1 MVRVGSERVVTLKCQ
16 YNCVMMMFAC
26 DVTVES
32 LRVCLCLQQ
41 SSVSGSHVARLTAS
55 RTASTT
61 SVGCTRREERE
72 REETVNIME
81 TNFGEFLGDREWEG
95 EREVEQMIN
104 LGPEENKE
112 SWG

>member
-1 MVRVGSERVVTLKCQ
+1 MVRVKSERVVTLKCQ

-72 REETVNIME
+72 RE
-81 TNFGEFLGDREWEG
+81 RG
-95 EREVEQMIN
+95 ERLSTSWSQTLVS
-104 LGPEENKE
+104 
-112 SWG
+112 SWGPRGWEEQGADRRGWN